1 MQLPDSAYL
10 LSANCQHSAITDTA
24 LLQGLHVLQL
34 LEGDS
39 TLRKVTSKQE
49 PVVQVIRT
57 ASSPHHRK
65 GKFPLKSFSA
75 RPCNMT
81 ASMLLSQALSF
92 SG

>member
-57 ASSPHHRK
+57 ASILIT
-65 GKFPLKSFSA
+65 GKVSFHS
-75 RPCNMT
+75 NH
-81 ASMLLSQALSF
+81 SQHDLVI
-92 SG
+92 